1 MAYYPNGKP
10 KREIGVWYSDYRMEW
25 TPELENEERI
35 SFGME
40 PNVYNE
46 KGYIIVDRA
55 PAKKKTT
62 KRKKKPMSAAAK
74 KAFVARMKKA
84 REAKA
89 K

>member
-1 MAYYPNGKP
+1 MK
-10 KREIGVWYSDYRMEW
+10 
-25 TPELENEERI
+25 
-35 SFGME
+35 
-40 PNVYNE
+40 NVYRLEWNLTC
-46 KGYIIVDRA
+46 IVDRA

-62 KRKKKPMSAAAK
+62 KRKKKPMTAAQK